1 MTATGNTL
9 LATFADAGVLA
20 AADVHV
26 ATTLGRLGGESDETV
41 LLAAALATRAVR
53 LGSVCLELSRLRDV
67 AVDGEGE
74 VDVTA
79 LPWPDDG
86 AVLAGLQRSPL
97 VVGAPSGP
105 LRPLRLVG
113 GELLYLDR
121 YHRQE
126 QTVRAILDARG
137 GAAPGVDAGRLRD
150 GLRARF
156 PEPGPDRQ
164 RLAAAASVLGQ
175 TTVLAGGPGT
185 GKTYTVARILALLFD
200 QHGPELRVGLAAP
213 TGRAAAQLA
222 GEVRTQGTALG
233 LPREIP
239 AQTIHRMLG
248 FKPGNASRFRHDA
261 GNHLPYD
268 VVVVDETSMVSL
280 TIMCRLLE
288 ALRPEARLILVGDP
302 DQLASVDAG
311 AVLGDL
317 VARGVT
323 TAPSPELEALL
334 ADENARPA
342 GEGEDVEDAL
352 EDGELADARRG
363 VVRLRR
369 GRRFTGAL
377 GELADAVRRGDADAV
392 VELARAGGGGAIEW
406 CAADDL
412 AGLRDDVQRASA
424 VTVDAAR
431 RGLAAEAAAGVQLHR
446 VLCAHSEGPSGVT
459 RWAQLAE
466 EWAGVRGGSG
476 WYAGQPLLVTANDY
490 DTRVYNGDVGVVIA
504 HEGDPA
510 DLRAAFARGGDVAL
524 LYPNQ
529 LVAVRTVYA
538 MTIHRSQGSQYEA
551 VSVVIPPADS
561 RLLTREL
568 LYTAITRARQRV
580 RLVGSEDALR
590 AGVQRQVLRA
600 SGLRGEAGA

>member
-1 MTATGNTL
+1 MTTVEKSL
-9 LATFADAGVLA
+9 LRTFADAGVLGP
-20 AADVHV
+20 ADVHV
-26 ATTLGRLGGESDETV
+26 AAALGRLGGETDESV

-67 AVDGEGE
+67 AVDGDGE
-74 VDVTA
+74 VDVDA
-79 LPWPDDG
+79 LPWPESA
-86 AVLAGLQRSPL
+86 AVRDALRRSPL
-97 VVGAPSGP
+97 VVGGAAGP
-105 LRPLRLVG
+105 LRPLRLVRD
-113 GELLYLDR
+113 ELLYLDR

-126 QTVRAILDARG
+126 ETVRAVLDARG
-137 GAAPGVDAGRLRD
+137 GAAPGVDVARLRE
-150 GLRARF
+150 GLRERF

-200 QHGPELRVGLAAP
+200 QHGPDLRVGLAAP

-222 GEVRTQGTALG
+222 GEVRTQGAALG

-261 GNHLPYD
+261 SNHLPYD

-334 ADENARPA
+334 ADERART
-342 GEGEDVEDAL
+342 GGDEEGLDEA
-352 EDGELADARRG
+352 ELREARRG

-377 GELADAVRRGDADAV
+377 GELADAVRRGDADRV
-392 VELARAGGGGAIEW
+392 IELARDGGDGAIEW
-406 CAADDL
+406 CEPDDVE
-412 AGLRDDVQRASA
+412 GLRADVRAASA
-424 VTVDAAR
+424 ATVAAAQQ
-431 RGLAAEAAAGVQLHR
+431 GLAADAATGVQQHR

-466 EWAGVRGGSG
+466 EWAGARSGGAG

-490 DTRVYNGDVGVVIA
+490 DTKVYNGDVGVVIA
-504 HEGDPA
+504 HDGDPA
-510 DLRAAFARGGDVAL
+510 DLRAAFARGSDVAL

-538 MTIHRSQGSQYEA
+538 MTIHRSQGSQYDA

-568 LYTAITRARQRV
+568 LYTAITRARRKV
-580 RLVGSEDALR
+580 RLLGGEDALR

-600 SGLRGEAGA
+600 SGLRGEGGA

>member
-1 MTATGNTL
+1 MTAARTSL
-9 LATFADAGVLA
+9 LETFAEAGVLGP
-20 AADVHV
+20 ADVHV
-26 ATTLGRLGGESDETV
+26 ASTLGRLGGESDEAV

-74 VDVTA
+74 VDVAA
-79 LPWPDDG
+79 LPWPEDA

-97 VVGAPSGP
+97 VLGAASGP

-113 GELLYLDR
+113 DELLYLDR

-126 QTVRAILDARG
+126 QTVRAILDARA
-137 GAAPGVDAGRLRD
+137 GAAPGVDAARLRE
-150 GLRARF
+150 GLRVRF

-200 QHGPELRVGLAAP
+200 QHGPQLRVGLAAP

-222 GEVRTQGTALG
+222 GEVRTQGEALG

-261 GNHLPYD
+261 SNHLPYD

-334 ADENARPA
+334 ADETGRPGGQEA
-342 GEGEDVEDAL
+342 ALDAA
-352 EDGELADARRG
+352 ESADARRG

-377 GELADAVRRGDADAV
+377 GELADAVRRGDADRV
-392 VELARAGGGGAIEW
+392 VELARAGGDGAIEW
-406 CAADDL
+406 CESDDL
-412 AGLRDDVQRASA
+412 AGLRADVERASA
-424 VTVDAAR
+424 VTVRAAQSGVAADAAT
-431 RGLAAEAAAGVQLHR
+431 GVQLHR

-466 EWAGVRGGSG
+466 EWAGVRGGAG

-490 DTRVYNGDVGVVIA
+490 DTKVYNGDVGVVIA
-504 HEGDPA
+504 HEGDSS
-510 DLRAAFARGGDVAL
+510 DLRAAFARGADVAL

-580 RLVGSEDALR
+580 RLVGGEEALR
-590 AGVQRQVLRA
+590 AGVERQVLRA
-600 SGLRGEAGA
+600 SGLRGDAGV

>member
-1 MTATGNTL
+1 MTSL
-9 LATFADAGVLA
+9 LEIFAEAGVLGP
-20 AADVHV
+20 ADVHV
-26 ATTLGRLGGESDETV
+26 AATLGRLGGESDEAV

-53 LGSVCLELSRLRDV
+53 LGSVCLELTRLRDV
-67 AVDGEGE
+67 AVDGE
-74 VDVTA
+74 VDVAA

-86 AVLAGLQRSPL
+86 AVRAGLRRSPL
-97 VVGAPSGP
+97 VVGAASGP

-113 GELLYLDR
+113 DELLYLDR

-126 QTVRAILDARG
+126 ETVRSILDARG
-137 GAAPGVDAGRLRD
+137 GAAPGVDAARLRE

-200 QHGPELRVGLAAP
+200 QHGPDLRVGLAAP

-222 GEVRTQGTALG
+222 GEVRAQGETLG

-261 GNHLPYD
+261 SNHLPYD

-323 TAPSPELEALL
+323 TAPSPELQALL
-334 ADENARPA
+334 ADEAART
-342 GEGEDVEDAL
+342 GEQETPLDGAELSDA
-352 EDGELADARRG
+352 ARG

-369 GRRFTGAL
+369 GRRFAGAL
-377 GELADAVRRGDADAV
+377 GDLADAVRRGDADRV
-392 VELARAGGGGAIEW
+392 VELARAGGDGAIEW
-406 CAADDL
+406 CEADDL
-412 AGLRDDVQRASA
+412 DGLRADVERTSA
-424 VTVDAAR
+424 VTVAAAQ

-466 EWAGVRGGSG
+466 EWAGIRGGAG

-490 DTRVYNGDVGVVIA
+490 DTKVYNGDVGVVIA

-568 LYTAITRARQRV
+568 LYTAITRARRRV
-580 RLVGSEDALR
+580 RLVGGEEALR
-590 AGVQRQVLRA
+590 AGVERQVLRA
-600 SGLRGEAGA
+600 SGLRGDAGV

>member
-1 MTATGNTL
+1 MTSL
-9 LATFADAGVLA
+9 LETFAEAGVLGP
-20 AADVHV
+20 ADVHV
-26 ATTLGRLGGESDETV
+26 AATLGRLGGESDEAV

-53 LGSVCLELSRLRDV
+53 LGSVCLELTRLRDV
-67 AVDGEGE
+67 AVDGDGE
-74 VDVTA
+74 VDVAA
-79 LPWPDDG
+79 LPWPEDE
-86 AVLAGLQRSPL
+86 AVRAGLRRSPL
-97 VVGAPSGP
+97 VVGAASGP

-113 GELLYLDR
+113 DELLYLDR

-126 QTVRAILDARG
+126 ETVRATLDARA
-137 GAAPGVDAGRLRD
+137 GAAPGVDAARLRE

-200 QHGPELRVGLAAP
+200 QHGPDLRVGLAAP

-222 GEVRTQGTALG
+222 GEVRAQGATLG

-261 GNHLPYD
+261 TNHLPYD

-323 TAPSPELEALL
+323 TAPSPELQALL
-334 ADENARPA
+334 TDEAART
-342 GEGEDVEDAL
+342 GEQETPLDET
-352 EDGELADARRG
+352 ELADAARG

-369 GRRFTGAL
+369 GRRFAGAL
-377 GELADAVRRGDADAV
+377 GDLADAVRRGDADRV
-392 VELARAGGGGAIEW
+392 VELARAGGDGAIEW
-406 CAADDL
+406 CEADDL
-412 AGLRDDVQRASA
+412 AGLRADVERASA
-424 VTVDAAR
+424 VTVGAAQ
-431 RGLAAEAAAGVQLHR
+431 RGLAAEAATGVQLHR

-466 EWAGVRGGSG
+466 EWARVRGGGG

-490 DTRVYNGDVGVVIA
+490 DTKVYNGDVGVVIA

-580 RLVGSEDALR
+580 RLVGGEEALR
-590 AGVQRQVLRA
+590 AGVERQVLRA
-600 SGLRGEAGA
+600 SGLRGDAGV

>member
-1 MTATGNTL
+1 MTTTEPTL
-9 LATFADAGVLA
+9 LETFAAAGVLGP
-20 AADVHV
+20 ADVHV
-26 ATTLGRLGGESDETV
+26 AATLGRLGGESDEAV

-74 VDVTA
+74 VDVAA
-79 LPWPDDG
+79 LPWPDDA
-86 AVLAGLQRSPL
+86 AVLDGLRRSPL
-97 VVGAPSGP
+97 VVGAASGP

-113 GELLYLDR
+113 DELLYLDR

-126 QTVRAILDARG
+126 ETVRAILDARA
-137 GAAPGVDAGRLRD
+137 GAAPGVDAARLRA
-150 GLRARF
+150 GLLARF

-222 GEVRTQGTALG
+222 GEVRAQGATLV

-261 GNHLPYD
+261 TNHLPYD

-334 ADENARPA
+334 ADETARPGGDEA
-342 GEGEDVEDAL
+342 GIDDA
-352 EDGELADARRG
+352 ELADARRG

-377 GELADAVRRGDADAV
+377 GELADAVRRGDADRV
-392 VELARAGGGGAIEW
+392 VELAHAGGDGAIEW
-406 CAADDL
+406 CEPDDL
-412 AGLRDDVQRASA
+412 AGLRADVERASA
-424 VTVDAAR
+424 VTVGAAQ
-431 RGLAAEAAAGVQLHR
+431 RGLAAEAATGVQLHR

-466 EWAGVRGGSG
+466 EWAGVRGGSAG

-490 DTRVYNGDVGVVIA
+490 DTKVYNGDVGVVIA
-504 HEGDPA
+504 HDGDA
-510 DLRAAFARGGDVAL
+510 SDLRAAFARGGDVAL

-580 RLVGSEDALR
+580 RLVGGEDALR
-590 AGVQRQVLRA
+590 AGVERQVLRA
-600 SGLRGEAGA
+600 SGLRGDAGV

>member
-1 MTATGNTL
+1 MTAPTL
-9 LATFADAGVLA
+9 LETFTGAGVLA
-20 AADVHV
+20 SADVRV
-26 ATTLGRLGGESDETV
+26 ATTLGRLGGEPDESV

-67 AVDGEGE
+67 AVDGDGE
-74 VDVTA
+74 IDVDA
-79 LPWPDDG
+79 LPWPEEDALRG
-86 AVLAGLQRSPL
+86 ALRRSPL
-97 VVGAPSGP
+97 VVGAQTGP
-105 LRPLRLVG
+105 LRPLRLVDD
-113 GELLYLDR
+113 ELLYLDR

-126 QTVRAILDARG
+126 QTVRSVLDARA
-137 GAAPGVDAGRLRD
+137 GAVSGVDIARLRE
-150 GLRARF
+150 GLRTRF
-156 PEPGPDRQ
+156 GEPGPDRQ
-164 RLAAAASVLGQ
+164 RLAAAVSVLGQ

-200 QHGPELRVGLAAP
+200 QHGPGLRVGLAAP

-222 GEVRTQGTALG
+222 GEVRAQGTALG
-233 LPREIP
+233 LPGDLQ

-288 ALRPEARLILVGDP
+288 ALRPDARLILVGDP

-311 AVLGDL
+311 AVLADL
-317 VARGVT
+317 VVRGVT
-323 TAPSPELEALL
+323 CEPSPEFEALL
-334 ADENARPA
+334 AEEADRTG
-342 GEGEDVEDAL
+342 GEEEVL
-352 EDGELADARRG
+352 VPQELADARRG
-363 VVRLRR
+363 VIRLRR

-377 GELADAVRRGDADAV
+377 GELADAVRRGDADRV
-392 VELARAGGGGAIEW
+392 IELARAGGDGAIEW
-406 CAADDL
+406 CDPDDL
-412 AGLRDDVQRASA
+412 DGLRADVAAAGAATAS
-424 VTVDAAR
+424 VAR
-431 RGLAAEAAAGVQLHR
+431 EGLAAEAAAGVQRHR

-466 EWAGVRGGSG
+466 EWSGVRGGSG

-490 DTRVYNGDVGVVIA
+490 DAKVYNGDVGVVIA
-504 HEGDPA
+504 HDGDPT
-510 DLRAAFARGGDVAL
+510 DLRAAFARGSEVAL

-568 LYTAITRARQRV
+568 LYTAITRARHRV
-580 RLVGSEDALR
+580 RLIGAEDAIR
-590 AGVQRQVLRA
+590 AGVERRVLRA
-600 SGLRGEAGA
+600 SGLRGGGG

>member
-1 MTATGNTL
+1 MSAL
-9 LATFADAGVLA
+9 LQTFAEAGVLGP
-20 AADVHV
+20 ADVHV
-26 ATTLGRLGGESDETV
+26 ASTLGRLGGESDETV

-67 AVDGEGE
+67 AVDGDDA
-74 VDVTA
+74 VDLEA
-79 LPWPDDG
+79 LPWPESG
-86 AVLAGLQRSPL
+86 VVLAALRRSPL
-97 VVGAPSGP
+97 VVGSGAGP
-105 LRPLRLVG
+105 LTPLRLVD

-126 QTVRAILDARG
+126 ETVRAVLDAR
-137 GAAPGVDAGRLRD
+137 ADAVPGVDVERLRV

-156 PEPGPDRQ
+156 PDPGPDRQ
-164 RLAAAASVLGQ
+164 RLAAAASVLGR

-200 QHGPELRVGLAAP
+200 QHGPGLRVGLAAP

-222 GEVRTQGTALG
+222 GEVRKQGEALG
-233 LPREIP
+233 LPRHIP

-248 FKPGNASRFRHDA
+248 FKPGSASRFRHDA
-261 GNHLPYD
+261 LNHLPYD

-288 ALRPEARLILVGDP
+288 ALRPDARLILVGDP

-317 VARGVT
+317 VHRGVT
-323 TAPSPELEALL
+323 RAPAPAVEEFL
-334 ADENARPA
+334 ADEAART
-342 GEGEDVEDAL
+342 GGDEDAL
-352 EDGELADARRG
+352 DEGELAEARRG

-369 GRRFTGAL
+369 GRRFSGAL
-377 GELADAVRRGDADAV
+377 GELADAVRRGDADRV
-392 VELARAGGGGAIEW
+392 IELARAGGDGAIEW
-406 CAADDL
+406 CEPDDL
-412 AGLRDDVQRASA
+412 AGLRADVEAASA
-424 VTVDAAR
+424 ATGAAAR
-431 RGLAAEAAAGVQLHR
+431 VGRAVEAASAVQLHR

-466 EWAGVRGGSG
+466 EWSGVRPGGSG

-490 DTRVYNGDVGVVIA
+490 DTKVYNGDVGVVIA
-504 HEGDPA
+504 HGGDPA
-510 DLRAAFARGGDVAL
+510 DLRAAFSRGGELAL

-529 LVAVRTVYA
+529 LMAVRTVYA

-580 RLVGSEDALR
+580 RLVGSEEALR

-600 SGLRGEAGA
+600 SGLRRN

>member
-1 MTATGNTL
+1 MTIL
-9 LATFADAGVLA
+9 EEFAEAGVLA
-20 AADVHV
+20 PADVHV
-26 ATTLGRLGGESDETV
+26 ATTLGRLGGEADDGV

-53 LGSVCLELSRLRDV
+53 LGSVCLPLSRLRDV
-67 AVDGEGE
+67 AVDGDDE
-74 VDVTA
+74 VDLDA
-79 LPWPDDG
+79 LPWPDGDDVR
-86 AVLAGLQRSPL
+86 AALRRSPL
-97 VVGAPSGP
+97 VVGASSGP
-105 LRPLRLVG
+105 LRPLRLVDD
-113 GELLYLDR
+113 ELLYLDR

-126 QTVRAILDARG
+126 ETVRAILDARA
-137 GAAPGVDAGRLRD
+137 GAAPGVDPDVLRD
-150 GLRARF
+150 GLRRRF

-164 RLAAAASVLGQ
+164 RLAAAVSVLGQ

-200 QHGPELRVGLAAP
+200 QHGSELRVGLAAP

-222 GEVRTQGTALG
+222 GEVRTQGAELG

-248 FKPGNASRFRHDA
+248 FKPGSASRFRHDA
-261 GNHLPYD
+261 SNHLPYD

-288 ALRPEARLILVGDP
+288 ALRPDARLILVGDP

-323 TAPSPELEALL
+323 RAPSAAVEELLVEESARAGGEEAAVDPAEAL
-334 ADENARPA
+334 
-342 GEGEDVEDAL
+342 
-352 EDGELADARRG
+352 DARRG

-377 GELADAVRRGDADAV
+377 GDLADAVRRGDADRV
-392 VELARAGGGGAIEW
+392 IELARSGGGGAIDW
-406 CAADDL
+406 CDPDDTD
-412 AGLRDDVQRASA
+412 GLRADV
-424 VTVDAAR
+424 
-431 RGLAAEAAAGVQLHR
+431 AAAGAATVAAARDGHAPEAAKAVQLHR

-466 EWAGVRGGSG
+466 EWAGVRIGGGFG

-490 DTRVYNGDVGVVIA
+490 DAKVYNGDVGVVIA
-504 HEGDPA
+504 HGGDPA

-580 RLVGSEDALR
+580 RLLGSEEALR
-590 AGVQRQVLRA
+590 AGVERRVLRA
-600 SGLRGEAGA
+600 SGLRSGG

>member
-1 MTATGNTL
+1 MTTAEKTL
-9 LATFADAGVLA
+9 LQTFADAGVLGP
-20 AADVHV
+20 ADVHV
-26 ATTLGRLGGESDETV
+26 AAALGRLGGETDESV

-67 AVDGEGE
+67 AVDGDGE
-74 VDVTA
+74 VDVDA
-79 LPWPDDG
+79 LPWPEVA
-86 AVLAGLQRSPL
+86 AVRDALRGSPL
-97 VVGAPSGP
+97 VVGGAAGP
-105 LRPLRLVG
+105 LRPLRLVRD
-113 GELLYLDR
+113 ELLYLDR

-126 QTVRAILDARG
+126 ETVRAVLDARG
-137 GAAPGVDAGRLRD
+137 GAAPGVDIARLRE
-150 GLRARF
+150 GLRERF

-200 QHGPELRVGLAAP
+200 QHGPDLRIGLAAP

-222 GEVRTQGTALG
+222 GEVRTQGAALG

-261 GNHLPYD
+261 SNHLPYD

-323 TAPSPELEALL
+323 TAPSPELDALL
-334 ADENARPA
+334 ADERARTGGDEEVLDEA
-342 GEGEDVEDAL
+342 ELGE
-352 EDGELADARRG
+352 ARRG

-377 GELADAVRRGDADAV
+377 GELADAVRRGDADRV
-392 VELARAGGGGAIEW
+392 IELARDGGGGAIEW
-406 CAADDL
+406 CEPEDVESLRADVR
-412 AGLRDDVQRASA
+412 AASA
-424 VTVDAAR
+424 ATVAAAQQGLVADAAT
-431 RGLAAEAAAGVQLHR
+431 GVQQHR

-466 EWAGVRGGSG
+466 EWAGARTGGAG

-490 DTRVYNGDVGVVIA
+490 DTKVYNGDVGVVIA
-504 HEGDPA
+504 HDGDPS
-510 DLRAAFARGGDVAL
+510 DLRAAFARGADVAL

-538 MTIHRSQGSQYEA
+538 MTIHRSQGSQYDA

-568 LYTAITRARQRV
+568 LYTAITRARRKV
-580 RLVGSEDALR
+580 RLLGGEEALR

-600 SGLRGEAGA
+600 SGLRGEGGT

>member
-1 MTATGNTL
+1 MSSPEKAL
-9 LATFADAGVLA
+9 LETFAEAGVLGP
-20 AADVHV
+20 ADVHV
-26 ATTLGRLGGESDETV
+26 AATVGRLGGESDEAV
-41 LLAAALATRAVR
+41 LLATALATRAVR

-67 AVDGEGE
+67 AVDGEAE
-74 VDVTA
+74 IDVAA
-79 LPWPDDG
+79 LPWPEHD
-86 AVLAGLQRSPL
+86 AVLAGLRRSPL
-97 VVGAPSGP
+97 VVGAASGP

-113 GELLYLDR
+113 DELLYLDR

-126 QTVRAILDARG
+126 ETVRDILDARA
-137 GAAPGVDAGRLRD
+137 GAAPGVDAARLRQ
-150 GLRARF
+150 GLLDRF

-200 QHGPELRVGLAAP
+200 QHGPDLRVGLAAP

-222 GEVRTQGTALG
+222 GEVRTQGAALG

-323 TAPSPELEALL
+323 TAPSPQLEALL
-334 ADENARPA
+334 ADEAERA
-342 GEGEDVEDAL
+342 GENEEPLQA
-352 EDGELADARRG
+352 GELADAARG

-369 GRRFTGAL
+369 GRRFAGAL
-377 GELADAVRRGDADAV
+377 GELADAVRRGDADRV
-392 VELARAGGGGAIEW
+392 VELARAGGDGAIEW
-406 CAADDL
+406 CEPDDL
-412 AGLRDDVQRASA
+412 AGLRADVERASA
-424 VTVDAAR
+424 VTVGAAQ
-431 RGLAAEAAAGVQLHR
+431 RGLAADAATGVQQHR

-466 EWAGVRGGSG
+466 EWAGVRGGGFG

-490 DTRVYNGDVGVVIA
+490 DTKVYNGDVGVVIA
-504 HEGDPA
+504 HEGDPT

-580 RLVGSEDALR
+580 RLVGGEEALR
-590 AGVQRQVLRA
+590 AGVERQVLRA
-600 SGLRGEAGA
+600 SGLRGDAGV

>member
-1 MTATGNTL
+1 MSTL
-9 LATFADAGVLA
+9 LETFADAGVLGP
-20 AADVHV
+20 ADVHV
-26 ATTLGRLGGESDETV
+26 ASTLGRLGGESDEAV

-67 AVDGEGE
+67 AVDGEDE
-74 VDVTA
+74 VDVAA
-79 LPWPDDG
+79 LPWPEDA
-86 AVLAGLQRSPL
+86 AVLAALRRSPL
-97 VVGAPSGP
+97 VLGAASGP

-113 GELLYLDR
+113 DELLYLDR

-126 QTVRAILDARG
+126 ETVRAILDARS
-137 GAAPGVDAGRLRD
+137 GAASGVDAARLRE
-150 GLRARF
+150 GLLARF
-156 PEPGPDRQ
+156 PETGPDRQ

-200 QHGPELRVGLAAP
+200 QHGPDLRIGLAAP

-222 GEVRTQGTALG
+222 GEVRAQGAMLG
-233 LPREIP
+233 LPRDIP

-261 GNHLPYD
+261 TNHLPHD

-334 ADENARPA
+334 ADEAARTGNDEA
-342 GEGEDVEDAL
+342 RL
-352 EDGELADARRG
+352 DGAEQADAARG

-369 GRRFTGAL
+369 GRRFAGAL
-377 GELADAVRRGDADAV
+377 GDLADAVRRGDADRV
-392 VELARAGGGGAIEW
+392 VELARAGGDGAIEW
-406 CAADDL
+406 CEPDDL
-412 AGLRDDVQRASA
+412 DGLRADVERASA
-424 VTVDAAR
+424 VTVGAAQ
-431 RGLAAEAAAGVQLHR
+431 RGLAAEAATGVQLHR

-466 EWAGVRGGSG
+466 EWAGVRGGGG

-490 DTRVYNGDVGVVIA
+490 DTKVYNGDVGVVIA

-580 RLVGSEDALR
+580 RLVGGEEALR
-590 AGVQRQVLRA
+590 AGVERQVLRA
-600 SGLRGEAGA
+600 SGLRGDAGV